1 MKGKSK
7 MTKAIYLH
15 IPFCQKKC
23 HYCDFNSVSIQGQ
36 QVMDYLDA
44 VKKEIFLTV
53 GLYPPQKIE
62 TIYVG
67 GGTPTILTPNEL
79 EYLLNSLIEYFSE
92 WDKDIEFTVEANP
105 GTVEPEK
112 LKVLKKY
119 GVNRI
124 SLGVQAFQ
132 DQLLSFSGRIHDEK
146 DIYRSIENVL
156 NVGFNNI
163 SIDLMYGLP
172 NQTLPMLQESLTK
185 AIKLNLSHYSV
196 YGLKVEEKTRF
207 YDLYKRNQLPLPDE
221 DEELKMYLLI
231 IDEMKKNGYEQY
243 EISNFAKPG
252 SESRH
257 NINYWRNG
265 EYYGFGAGAH
275 GFLANNRYENISG
288 VNQYIKILKEEN
300 KLPKANRYYVSTKEN
315 MENTI
320 ILGLRMLKGISFNDF
335 EKTFNVNLQEKYHQE
350 IDKLT
355 KLGLLNI
362 NNKGIRLTKK
372 GIIYGN
378 NVFSEFISI

>member
-1 MKGKSK
+1 